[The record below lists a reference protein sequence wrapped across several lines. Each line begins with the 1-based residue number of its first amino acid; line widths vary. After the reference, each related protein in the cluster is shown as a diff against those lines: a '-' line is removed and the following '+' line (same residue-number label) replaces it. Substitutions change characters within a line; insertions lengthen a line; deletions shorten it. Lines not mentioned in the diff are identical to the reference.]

1 MADSLKVILLLL
13 SGRNNSHD
21 EISMISLEENTL
33 EVWSR
38 IKTFSLSISGAE
50 IETVLVGG
58 GPPPRAEQFFG
69 GGGRWANS
77 TSQTVNGSKIVPLDI
92 LDLHSL
98 INIFRP

>member
-1 MADSLKVILLLL
+1 MADSLILLLL

-21 EISMISLEENTL
+21 EISMISLEENPL

-58 GPPPRAEQFFG
+58 GGAEQFFG
-69 GGGRWANS
+69 GGGGEQIQLHRRWMG
-77 TSQTVNGSKIVPLDI
+77 VKLC
-92 LDLHSL
+92 LW
-98 INIFRP
+98 IF